1 MLNILNMTRAEY
13 EEIRPR
19 LVEILAENAP
29 IHAPKLHEKYMNE
42 LGLDKRDASDC
53 LWRMQDDGYL
63 HVRYDLRIEVGEFA
77 KSASA

>member
-1 MLNILNMTRAEY
+1 MLNLLNMTLAEY

-19 LVEILAENAP
+19 LVEILAEHAP

-53 LWRMQDDGYL
+53 LWRMLDDGSL
-63 HVRYDLRIEVGEFA
+63 DINRDLKVEVGKCAER
-77 KSASA
+77 ASE